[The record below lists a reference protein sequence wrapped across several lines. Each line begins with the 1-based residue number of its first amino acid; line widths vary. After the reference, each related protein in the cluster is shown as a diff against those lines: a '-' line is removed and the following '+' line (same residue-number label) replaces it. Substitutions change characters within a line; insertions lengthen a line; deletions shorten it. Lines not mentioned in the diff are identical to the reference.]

1 METAAP
7 ERSERPTA
15 RALDAEGVRSVLRR
29 RRAARIAVVAIGV
42 LALAVAVVGIR
53 DHHRDN
59 DAVRRRGVEVT
70 GRVLTAS
77 GSRVTVA
84 YERSGRTTT
93 FTASLD
99 GSGPRFR
106 VGQRILVIVDPK
118 DPDYHRVKGQARAID
133 WTPILLGA
141 LGVAGLLLAVIGA
154 IGLARG
160 RREARLLRSGPWRHV
175 GMRTARRTAPPG
187 LGRYVTLV
195 NESGR
200 EHVLGVTSTGL
211 GDGTMRS
218 IYGRDRAEI
227 VGDPRRRIVLRP
239 EGGSGFVSARPAP
252 NSTVDR
258 RWRLALGAPPRR

>member
-7 ERSERPTA
+7 ERTERPTT
-15 RALDAEGVRSVLRR
+15 RALDADGVRSTLRR

-42 LALAVAVVGIR
+42 LTLAVAVIGIR
-53 DHHRDN
+53 DHHRGN
-59 DAVRRRGVEVT
+59 DAVRRRGVEVA

-106 VGQRILVIVDPK
+106 VGQRILVIVDPQ
-118 DPDYHRVKGQARAID
+118 DPGYHRVKGQARTTD
-133 WTPILLGA
+133 WTPSLLGA
-141 LGVAGLLLAVIGA
+141 LGVAGALLMTIGA
-154 IGLARG
+154 IGLARD
-160 RREARLLRSGPWRHV
+160 RRELRLLGSGPWRRV

-187 LGRYVTLV
+187 LGRYVILV

-211 GDGTMRS
+211 GDGTMRR
-218 IYGRDRAEI
+218 IHGRDRAEI

-239 EGGSGFVSARPAP
+239 EGDNGFVSARPAP
-252 NSTVDR
+252 STAVDR